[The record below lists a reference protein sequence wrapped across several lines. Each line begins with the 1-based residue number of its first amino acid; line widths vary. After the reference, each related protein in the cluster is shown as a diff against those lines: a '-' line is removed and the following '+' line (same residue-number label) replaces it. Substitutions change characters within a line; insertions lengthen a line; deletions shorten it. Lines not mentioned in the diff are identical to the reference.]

1 MKSMPM
7 ALLMG
12 GEAVRPRR
20 SIEYLQEIDALGST
34 VDGWVIA
41 ADEIGISSA
50 GAKSCGR
57 SENQSRGWGRGQE
70 GS

>member
-1 MKSMPM
+1 
-7 ALLMG
+7 
-12 GEAVRPRR
+12 
-20 SIEYLQEIDALGST
+20 
-34 VDGWVIA
+34 VIA